1 MVTKTTFK
9 TKDYT
14 KVKFSIAPENA
25 ETVAILGLNSDW
37 QNPVLMSKKKDGTFS
52 AELTLPKETK
62 HEFKYLVNETIWLNE
77 PEADGETA
85 NAFGGTNS
93 LLSV

>member
-14 KVKFSIAPENA
+14 KVKFTIAPENA

-37 QNPVLMSKKKDGTFS
+37 QNPVSMSKKKEAPLLPNSISPKKHNTS
-52 AELTLPKETK
+52 SNTSLTRQ
-62 HEFKYLVNETIWLNE
+62 
-77 PEADGETA
+77 
-85 NAFGGTNS
+85 FG
-93 LLSV
+93 